1 MAPIAGGA
9 EADGVRAMAGT
20 CMLAGA
26 ALGASMRFLVLMAVS
41 VLIGCT
47 GPGPVAAP
55 PGQVTAQA
63 RPQDDVEQMTRWI
76 MEDIQRNR
84 ADQQKGRSRKQQEE
98 AYDRE
103 MCVKAGYHGPDVDQC
118 VEDSGAYRRSGAP
131 APTSER

>member
-1 MAPIAGGA
+1 MGLNLRVAP
-9 EADGVRAMAGT
+9 
-20 CMLAGA
+20 
-26 ALGASMRFLVLMAVS
+26 GASMSVLAMSAIAVS
-41 VLIGCT
+41 ALIGCT

-63 RPQDDVEQMTRWI
+63 NPRDDVEQMSRWI

-84 ADQQKGRSRKQQEE
+84 MDRQKERSRKQQEE